1 MNMGTQQ
8 LEALLFINN
17 FYINFSAAAE
27 MIATAHK
34 LSNYAA

>member
-8 LEALLFINN
+8 LKAVAFINN
-17 FYINFSAAAE
+17 FYINLSVAAE
-27 MIATAHK
+27 MIATAHR